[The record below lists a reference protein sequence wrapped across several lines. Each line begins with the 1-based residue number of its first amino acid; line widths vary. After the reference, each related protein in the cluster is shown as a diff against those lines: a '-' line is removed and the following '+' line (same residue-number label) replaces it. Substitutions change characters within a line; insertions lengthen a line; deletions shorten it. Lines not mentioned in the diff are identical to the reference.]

1 MSQSSSD
8 SDDEEDITNPKPHH
22 VQSNQPHPLTI
33 QQQQNSS
40 HVMYSDG
47 DIDDNAIEDEQKME
61 LSDLAWNSNSMYD
74 RLEPLDDG
82 KPVAEEEQPTAPQ
95 INPAVLHSQIKSCS
109 TGVESSGSRM
119 KSPEVKKPPP
129 IHEVLT
135 PPPPPPPPPKIPTG
149 QFVAPPHSPQAAS
162 AAAATDLAQQKRHN
176 SVGDK
181 QGARLGDG
189 LNERAIDCGGNDQV
203 IRRMHP
209 KEPPKPETVA
219 TRNALMAWMMEQ
231 QSKYAWSIYSHCMP
245 YMVKMVHIM

>member
-1 MSQSSSD
+1 MWCLVKFCCYRLSQSSSD
-8 SDDEEDITNPKPHH
+8 SDDEEEIANPKPHH

-61 LSDLAWNSNSMYD
+61 SSDLAWNSNSMYD
-74 RLEPLDDG
+74 RLEPLDDE
-82 KPVAEEEQPTAPQ
+82 KPVAAEEQPAAPQ
-95 INPAVLHSQIKSCS
+95 INSAALHSQINSHS
-109 TGVESSGSRM
+109 TSVESRM

-129 IHEVLT
+129 IHTVLT

-149 QFVAPPHSPQAAS
+149 QFVAPPHSPQAA
-162 AAAATDLAQQKRHN
+162 AAANDPAHQQKRHN

-181 QGARLGDG
+181 QSTMPGNG
-189 LNERAIDCGGNDQV
+189 LNERAIDCGNDQV

-209 KEPPKPETVA
+209 KELPKPETVA

-231 QSKYAWSIYSHCMP
+231 QSKYA
-245 YMVKMVHIM
+245 